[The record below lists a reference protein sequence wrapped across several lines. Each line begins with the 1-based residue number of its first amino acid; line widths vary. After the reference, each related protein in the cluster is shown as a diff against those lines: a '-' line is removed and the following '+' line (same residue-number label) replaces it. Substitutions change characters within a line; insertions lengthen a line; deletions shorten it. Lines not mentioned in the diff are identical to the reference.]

1 MIQRTD
7 ITESDTD
14 IARLAIAAPVLP
26 ATVVVDDEGVRSVA
40 PAEIC
45 PELLTEEEAI
55 RFLRLDTIPD
65 VDARKSLERYRQ
77 SGKLRSTRI
86 GRRLMYHIDEL
97 RRFIASQTEGAELE

>member
-1 MIQRTD
+1 MDQIVVHQP
-7 ITESDTD
+7 I
-14 IARLAIAAPVLP
+14 LP
-26 ATVVVDDEGVRSVA
+26 GHVRCDAQGNVVDTV
-40 PAEIC
+40 PPQPC